1 VHCTLF
7 GLTSVVYK
15 SSSSLIRLLVS
26 FISRFCGSN
35 IDFLLDTGD
44 PTVDGAAVALGSFVS
59 SGSEIVSFED
69 NEGEVI
75 VLALT
80 RVEVASVSSRRY
92 CDAIEGDI
100 EVLALGATVNSM
112 LSGGAAFEGIIEW
125 QFSRCLSNKMLAYL
139 AAVPAGYSTTQLQ
152 RRQVWRS
159 MHVLSKRS

>member
-1 VHCTLF
+1 
-7 GLTSVVYK
+7 
-15 SSSSLIRLLVS
+15 
-26 FISRFCGSN
+26 
-35 IDFLLDTGD
+35 
-44 PTVDGAAVALGSFVS
+44 VALVSFVS

-75 VLALT
+75 VLSPT

-112 LSGGAAFEGIIEW
+112 LSGGAAFKSIIEW

-139 AAVPAGYSTTQLQ
+139 AAVPVGYSTTELQ